1 MLINEMNAIR
11 SDIRGRCDLVSV
23 RCIGTGWREDLA
35 CYMREYRTIFCKRY
49 RDLAVVT
56 PPALVPEI
64 NPSPMTT
71 APGHLKIA
79 PEYPYVSFSPHEI
92 AIRLGD
98 ITLGALHM
106 RYNPSI
112 SQVISMKTSY
122 FAYQAS
128 CIATL
133 VNNPS

>member
-49 RDLAVVT
+49 RDLAVVNL
-56 PPALVPEI
+56 PALVPKI

-71 APGHLKIA
+71 STGRIGYDL
-79 PEYPYVSFSPHEI
+79 EYPYC
-92 AIRLGD
+92 L
-98 ITLGALHM
+98 
-106 RYNPSI
+106 
-112 SQVISMKTSY
+112 Y
-122 FAYQAS
+122 FP
-128 CIATL
+128 L
-133 VNNPS
+133 